1 MHDRSVKLEINLT
14 LLWALVLAF
23 LTHALALFL
32 SLPHS
37 KKLEHLSE
45 YHRRP
50 LQVRE
55 LKTVRT
61 VGDKNSKLKDR
72 VLITKDQREK
82 EVKPNIFEALA
93 QQNRP
98 RQKPTQAKPTTAR
111 NAQVQQNPYR
121 PAPRPKALDQLMQRQ
136 EPVTKVASQTQSG
149 GAAALAGSPTLSKS
163 LMNMQVEVPEGVKMD
178 ELNEFELMFYGFQKR
193 MMEKYVNAIML
204 NVRDY
209 EKRYSMP
216 VLMPEGKHV
225 MTGRVTFDSD
235 GNIKQIKMLR
245 WTQADK
251 LQAMFEDILKSMMT
265 LPNPPKMLR
274 NPQGEFVVFYTFTVN
289 NT

>member
-1 MHDRSVKLEINLT
+1 MKLEINLT

-23 LTHALALFL
+23 ITHALALFL
-32 SLPHS
+32 SLPQN

-50 LQVRE
+50 LKVRE

-72 VLITKDQREK
+72 VLITKDQRPQ

-98 RQKPTQAKPTTAR
+98 RQNLTQAKPTNAR
-111 NAQVQQNPYR
+111 NTQVQHNPYR

-225 MTGRVTFDSD
+225 MTGRVTFDAE

-274 NPQGEFVVFYTFTVN
+274 NSQGEFVVFYTFTVN